1 MGGRRISADTNLSE
15 ISPITE
21 YTMWMLLKMPVAI
34 MPLVLVS
41 VSVLVVRNDDSRE

>member
-1 MGGRRISADTNLSE
+1 
-15 ISPITE
+15 
-21 YTMWMLLKMPVAI
+21 MWMLLKMPVAI